1 MLILIRPYPLN
12 HSGNHRC
19 TLGGAGMEPRGRAAS
34 SSITRARPAP
44 TAGTTGIAAP
54 WIAVSLMAG
63 VRPEQAQAIDWA
75 QDVDLDGNP
84 PSVAVPRGPIGG
96 EARSRLVDLGSR
108 ALFALIDPTSTRPGR
123 IITIPM

>member
-1 MLILIRPYPLN
+1 MLILIRPYALN

-19 TLGGAGMEPRGRAAS
+19 TLGGAGMGPRGRAAS

-63 VRPEQAQAIDWA
+63 VRPEQA
-75 QDVDLDGNP
+75 
-84 PSVAVPRGPIGG
+84 
-96 EARSRLVDLGSR
+96 RSLPWFSH
-108 ALFALIDPTSTRPGR
+108 
-123 IITIPM
+123 

>member
-19 TLGGAGMEPRGRAAS
+19 TLGGAGMGPRERAAS

-63 VRPEQAQAIDWA
+63 VRPEQARAIDWE

-84 PSVAVPRGPIGG
+84 PSVAVPRGPIG
-96 EARSRLVDLGSR
+96 ERHEV
-108 ALFALIDPTSTRPGR
+108 ALLAWALERCLH
-123 IITIPM
+123 